1 MIIFVYKLF
10 EMYSVRLT
18 TNAHGK
24 TTFHL
29 FLFIVSLSALLIY
42 FYGMNYLLIFCASSI
57 VHVLIETGLFL
68 SKLRKGDMYYGRYKL
83 PKMVEILLRSMVEGP
98 AFCVPAFF
106 VADQV
111 VKGNWMEAI
120 ASAIIVVGTAS
131 FYLGWFDR
139 KHKNAVKSADD
150 LIISRRAMSK
160 PKGIMLLALINSI
173 CILAIVFLPVEQHL
187 HAFTYYFAYAGFVLL
202 FYFINFNL
210 GVRYIELY
218 NWENKCFEKPGLGM
232 QVAGLIYDSAYE
244 MTLLISPTYWLSFY
258 LGFFQ

>member
-1 MIIFVYKLF
+1 
-10 EMYSVRLT
+10 MYSVRLT

-29 FLFIVSLSALLIY
+29 FLFIVALSAWLIY
-42 FYGMNYLLIFCASSI
+42 SFGINYFMIFCASSL
-57 VHVLIETGLFL
+57 VHILIETGLFL

-83 PKMVEILLRSMVEGP
+83 PKTLEILLRSMVEGP

-111 VKGNWMEAI
+111 VKGNWMLAI
-120 ASAIIVVGTAS
+120 GTALIVVGTAS

-139 KHKNAVKSADD
+139 KHKNEAKSADD

-173 CILAIVFLPVEQHL
+173 CLLAIVFLPFEQQK

-202 FYFINFNL
+202 FYFINYNL
-210 GVRYIELY
+210 GVRYIEMY
-218 NWENKCFEKPGLGM
+218 NSETKCFEKPGLGM
-232 QVAGLIYDSAYE
+232 QIAGLVYDSAYE
-244 MTLLISPTYWLSFY
+244 MTLLISPAYWLCFY